1 MQFWNNELKDEILN
15 LQYEDL
21 TKNTEHEIK
30 KIINFCDLDWEEN
43 CLNFYKNKNPIK
55 TLSVNQANKPIYQSS
70 VNSFLFYKKELNAL
84 FSRLK

>member
-1 MQFWNNELKDEILN
+1 MNFWNIELKDEILN
-15 LQYEDL
+15 LQYESL
-21 TKNTEHEIK
+21 TQNTEKEIK
-30 KIINFCDLDWEEN
+30 NIINFCGLNWEDQ

-70 VNSFLFYKKELNAL
+70 VNSYVYYENELNTL